1 MALALNKEN
10 YVLHKIHSLTGI
22 IPVGYYM
29 VQHLALNSFTLAG
42 EDRFNGVIGFFES
55 IPKFALL
62 TLEAVAIWIP
72 LLFHAVYGMFIIG
85 RAQSNYLD
93 SKYKWSENAMYT
105 FQRWTG
111 IFIFAFLAYHV
122 LSTTGVK
129 YYTNN
134 PETIKYAAWQA
145 KLSSYGGIFLLIYV
159 LGVAA
164 SAYHLAFGVWNF
176 CIRWGITISE
186 SAQKT
191 VQKAAIAIFFGLTL
205 LGWGAL
211 AGFFLHKPG
220 ASGTIENAAMVQP
233 SGAIPTTAP
242 Q

>member
-1 MALALNKEN
+1 MALALSKEN

-22 IPVGYYM
+22 VPVGYYM

-42 EDRFNGVIGFFES
+42 EDKFNGVINFFEG

-72 LLFHAVYGMFIIG
+72 LLFHAIYGMFIVSRG
-85 RAQSNYLD
+85 QPNYRD
-93 SKYKWSENAMYT
+93 TKYKWSENAMYSL
-105 FQRWTG
+105 QRWTG
-111 IFIFAFLAYHV
+111 VFIFAFLAYHV

-129 YYTNN
+129 YATNN

-145 KLSSYGGIFLLIYV
+145 KLTSYYGIFFVIYL

-176 CIRWGITISE
+176 CIRWGISISE

-191 VQKAAIAIFFGLTL
+191 VQKAAVAIFFGLTL

-211 AGFFLHKPG
+211 AGFLLHKPG
-220 ASGTIENAAMVQP
+220 TSATIENAAMVQP
-233 SGAIPTTAP
+233 SGAIPATISN
-242 Q
+242 